1 MAKQTKRRLIA
12 AFQEVL
18 QQKPLDKINIVDI
31 TDVCKV
37 NRMTFHYRFHDLDEL
52 IDTSFNLL
60 RDTAFADYKRTDP
73 LPVSLSP
80 LIREMENQKAY
91 LLRLFEELD
100 HKILVVHFLDIL
112 QTPVRDYV
120 ENCSMGAHL
129 PQDHFL
135 KIGCFYVSALVG
147 ILMHWLQFNMQ
158 ESAETVITDLTF
170 MLEGNCELM
179 IQKFGEV

>member
-1 MAKQTKRRLIA
+1 
-12 AFQEVL
+12 
-18 QQKPLDKINIVDI
+18 
-31 TDVCKV
+31 
-37 NRMTFHYRFHDLDEL
+37 
-52 IDTSFNLL
+52 
-60 RDTAFADYKRTDP
+60 
-73 LPVSLSP
+73 
-80 LIREMENQKAY
+80 MENQKAY

-135 KIGCFYVSALVG
+135 KISCFYVSALVG

>member
-37 NRMTFHYRFHDLDEL
+37 NRMTFYYHFHDLDEL

-91 LLRLFEELD
+91 LDF
-100 HKILVVHFLDIL
+100 
-112 QTPVRDYV
+112 
-120 ENCSMGAHL
+120 
-129 PQDHFL
+129 
-135 KIGCFYVSALVG
+135 
-147 ILMHWLQFNMQ
+147 
-158 ESAETVITDLTF
+158 
-170 MLEGNCELM
+170 
-179 IQKFGEV
+179 